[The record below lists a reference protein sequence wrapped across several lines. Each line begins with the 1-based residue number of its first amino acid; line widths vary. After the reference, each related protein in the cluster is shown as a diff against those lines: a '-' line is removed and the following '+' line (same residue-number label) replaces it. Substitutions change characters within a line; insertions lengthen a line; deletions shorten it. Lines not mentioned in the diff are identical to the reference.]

1 MLAIVANYHPN
12 LGYHFFF
19 SFKNLALPVT
29 RYHGQLS
36 SHAIS
41 KKLVTQSHSVHP
53 PPSPLSPGREGE
65 KGLNLIL
72 NFQKKGA
79 SQVFNFRRGLLGKK
93 GGDLFQG
100 VFY

>member
-53 PPSPLSPGREGE
+53 PLPPFSWEGGREGVE
-65 KGLNLIL
+65 LHTK
-72 NFQKKGA
+72 F
-79 SQVFNFRRGLLGKK
+79 SKK
-93 GGDLFQG
+93 GGFAGL
-100 VFY
+100 